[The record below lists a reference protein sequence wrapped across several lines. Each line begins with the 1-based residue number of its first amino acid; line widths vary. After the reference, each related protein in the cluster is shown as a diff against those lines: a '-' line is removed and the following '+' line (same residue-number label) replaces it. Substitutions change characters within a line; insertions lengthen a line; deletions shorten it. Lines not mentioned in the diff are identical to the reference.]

1 MKCEHWSYQKISSVS
16 IKTELDYKV
25 IQKMKLQLKKK
36 HSKQLLF
43 QAATTREKPY
53 NKQGESKG
61 KRSGGIVI
69 KFLRWL

>member
-1 MKCEHWSYQKISSVS
+1 M
-16 IKTELDYKV
+16 DYKV

-36 HSKQLLF
+36 NPKQLLF
-43 QAATTREKPY
+43 QTATTREKPY